1 MSDVDVRVAMATQA
15 VHGGPFV
22 DVLRL
27 TAVNRGER
35 PVTLWTFVLLTTFGV
50 RVFLEKHLDYPVT
63 LQREEWCAEWTG
75 CRNIAAQLHAI
86 GCEGRIRL
94 VPMVLE
100 RDPAERIGE
109 WTNELVRA
117 TMRTGSHVDRRGI
130 EHRGAELVFDAGH
143 WLGSG

>member
-1 MSDVDVRVAMATQA
+1 MDVRGAMATQA
-15 VHGGPFV
+15 VHGGPSF

-27 TAVNRGER
+27 TAVNRRER
-35 PVTLWTFVLLTTFGV
+35 PVTVWTFVLLTTFGV

-63 LQREEWCAEWTG
+63 LHREEWCAEWTG
-75 CRNIAAQLHAI
+75 CRDMAAQLHAI

-100 RDPAERIGE
+100 RDPAEHVGE
-109 WTNELVRA
+109 WTNQLVRA
-117 TMRTGSHVDRRGI
+117 SMMTGSHVDRRGI
-130 EHRGAELVFDAGH
+130 EHRGAEFVFDADR